1 MNLLQ
6 VFTTTVPTPCTFMP
20 TAISKI
26 TILVSLTI
34 PHAAHHLTTMLLS
47 MLDTTKVEAST
58 ESVTPGAHLGGNLA
72 T

>member
-1 MNLLQ
+1 MLLLKA
-6 VFTTTVPTPCTFMP
+6 FTTMDPTPCTFMP

-26 TILVSLTI
+26 TILASLTI
-34 PHAAHHLTTMLLS
+34 LHAAHLLTTMLLS

-58 ESVTPGAHLGGNLA
+58 ESVTPGAQLGENLA